1 MMSVLSIKN
10 LEVTFPTPL
19 GDLKAVRGIDL
30 DVEASELMGVVGESG
45 SGKSVTFL
53 AAMGLLPSKARVSGS
68 VTIDGQE
75 LIGASSRVI
84 RSVRGKSMSMI
95 FQDPLSA

>member
-75 LIGASSRVI
+75 LVGASSKVI
-84 RSVRGKSMSMI
+84 RSVR
-95 FQDPLSA
+95 